1 MMPHCTSAQK
11 KRGAAKRPASSQL
24 GTADNPAGL
33 GGFAHVVLRRCGLLV
48 GGFRW
53 NAVVLAQPAAQI
65 NQFALGAAKRELRPF
80 PRGLALHD
88 TLANRAT
95 YPYHRKLTT

>member
-1 MMPHCTSAQK
+1 MMPHCSSAQK
-11 KRGAAKRPASSQL
+11 KRGAAKRPASSLL

-33 GGFAHVVLRRCGLLV
+33 GGFAQVVPLRCCLLV

-53 NAVVLAQPAAQI
+53 NAVIFAEPAAQI
-65 NQFALGAAKRELRPF
+65 DQLAARAAKRELRPF

-88 TLANRAT
+88 ALADRAT